1 MTLLK
6 GIKQLQTE
14 EELTYDTEL
23 EIGIYCMKQKMNTL
37 DLTAEQYERLLNF
50 YTAKATNYLDYKY
63 FISSVE
69 ISTHLKAK
77 IFKKQLESLG
87 VEENLYNLLLKPN
100 NMSARCMLFSQSLK
114 DLLNVKKEQRIW
126 YICDERFNAVNLKK
140 YYNSMADYYM
150 FLDME
155 LINDWLET

>member
-1 MTLLK
+1 MAFLN
-6 GIKQLQTE
+6 GIQQLQNE

-23 EIGIYCMKQKMNTL
+23 EIGIFCMKQKMNTL
-37 DLTAEQYERLLNF
+37 DLTAEQYELMLNF
-50 YTAKATNYLDYKY
+50 YKERATNYLDYKY

-69 ISTHLKAK
+69 ISTHLKAQS
-77 IFKKQLESLG
+77 FKKELQNVG
-87 VEENLYNLLLKPN
+87 VKENLYNLLLKPN

-126 YICDERFNAVNLKK
+126 YVCNEQFSAVNLKN
-140 YYNSMADYYM
+140 YYNLMADYYM